1 MLGKGALMGSMTKL
15 QKALMITEKSI
26 GASCALLA
34 VVTIFWRDWIE
45 IFFNWDPDH
54 HNGSAEIGI
63 ICGLALTG
71 LVLVLIARWQ
81 NRRWSSLGTVSDA
94 A

>member
-1 MLGKGALMGSMTKL
+1 VTKS
-15 QKALMITEKSI
+15 QKAVIILENTI

-34 VVTIFWRDWIE
+34 VVTIIWHDWIE
-45 IFFNWDPDH
+45 IIFNWDPDH
-54 HNGSAEIGI
+54 HSGAAEIGI

-71 LVLVLIARWQ
+71 GALVLIARWQ
-81 NRRWSSLGTVSDA
+81 NRRWHSPATVPDA